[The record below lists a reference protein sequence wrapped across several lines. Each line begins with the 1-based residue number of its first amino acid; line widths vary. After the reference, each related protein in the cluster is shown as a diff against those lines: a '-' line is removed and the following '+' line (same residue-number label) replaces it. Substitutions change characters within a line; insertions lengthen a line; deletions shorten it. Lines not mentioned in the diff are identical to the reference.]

1 MIVNL
6 GGKEHMDSQIDYA
19 IATSDQIEKALCK
32 NVENIRLARNIT
44 QVQLA
49 NESGVSPNTIHRL
62 EKGKGVSLDTFIRV
76 LIALGVQ
83 QSLEVLLPDPSI
95 RPIDRVNIGGS
106 ERKRASSK
114 KTSIEKTPWEW
125 GDESDN

>member
-1 MIVNL
+1 
-6 GGKEHMDSQIDYA
+6 MDSQIDYA

-32 NVENIRLARNIT
+32 NVEKIRLTRNIT

-49 NESGVSPNTIHRL
+49 NESGVSINTIRRL
-62 EKGKGVSLDTFIRV
+62 EKGKGVSLDTFLRV

-95 RPIDRVNIGGS
+95 RPIDRVNIGGR

-114 KTSIEKTPWEW
+114 KTSIEKTPWKW